1 MNKKTI
7 QIGLVFVSSVMF
19 GFSGFAQ
26 RALPKDSHT
35 KSSGTSAA
43 RNGLSFTYSSD
54 LPKKFA
60 KVQASGGA
68 KVHLINKSDEY
79 ICLALINS
87 DGNLQHGWTDGNA
100 GLPVFFVT
108 PGKRTNQANPY
119 CPAVGQPF
127 AILTAGGEVIGYGQ
141 ISVEGEFDLII
152 E

>member
-1 MNKKTI
+1 MNKNCI
-7 QIGLVFVSSVMF
+7 QIGLVFVLSVMS
-19 GFSGFAQ
+19 GFPGFAQ
-26 RALPKDSHT
+26 RPLPKDSHT

-43 RNGLSFTYSSD
+43 LNGLSFTYSSD

-87 DGNLQHGWTDGNA
+87 DGNLQYGWTDGNA

-108 PGKRTNQANPY
+108 PGKRTNQARPY

-141 ISVEGEFDLII
+141 ISVEGEFDLTI

>member
-1 MNKKTI
+1 MDKKTI
-7 QIGLVFVSSVMF
+7 QIGLVFLLSVML
-19 GFSGFAQ
+19 GFSAIAQ
-26 RALPKDSHT
+26 RALPKDSHA
-35 KSSGTSAA
+35 KSSGTSAD

-54 LPKKFA
+54 LPKKFP
-60 KVQASGGA
+60 KVQSSGGS

-79 ICLALINS
+79 ICLAIINS

-100 GLPVFFVT
+100 GLPVFFVA

-141 ISVEGEFDLII
+141 ISAEGEFNLII

>member
-1 MNKKTI
+1 MNKKL
-7 QIGLVFVSSVMF
+7 QGLIVGSLLSI
-19 GFSGFAQ
+19 FAALPSYSQ
-26 RALPKDSHT
+26 RPLPKDINSV
-35 KSSGTSAA
+35 SGKKHANAA
-43 RNGLSFTYSSD
+43 SLNFVYESE
-54 LPKKFA
+54 LPKKFP
-60 KVQASGGA
+60 KVQSSGGS

-79 ICLALINS
+79 ICLAIINR

-100 GLPVFFVT
+100 GLPVFFVA

-141 ISVEGEFDLII
+141 ISAEGEFNLII

>member
-1 MNKKTI
+1 MNKETVH
-7 QIGLVFVSSVMF
+7 IGLVFVLLVMF

-26 RALPKDSHT
+26 RPLPKDGQK
-35 KSSGTSAA
+35 KSLGTSAS
-43 RNGLSFTYSSD
+43 RNGLSFIYSSE
-54 LPKKFA
+54 LPKKFP
-60 KVQASGGA
+60 KVRASGGS
-68 KVHLINKSDEY
+68 KVHLINESDEY
-79 ICLALINS
+79 ICLAIINS

-100 GLPVFFVT
+100 GLPVFFVA

-141 ISVEGEFDLII
+141 ISAEGEFDLII

>member
-1 MNKKTI
+1 MNKKAI
-7 QIGLVFVSSVMF
+7 QIGLFFVSSVMF
-19 GFSGFAQ
+19 GFSGFDQ

-35 KSSGTSAA
+35 KSSGTSAVL
-43 RNGLSFTYSSD
+43 NGLSFTYSSD
-54 LPKKFA
+54 LPKKFP
-60 KVQASGGA
+60 KVQASGGS

-79 ICLALINS
+79 ICLAIINS

-100 GLPVFFVT
+100 GLPVFFVA
-108 PGKRTNQANPY
+108 PGKRTNQARPY

-141 ISVEGEFDLII
+141 ISVEGEFDFII